1 MFFSGTQGQLYVRSW
16 KGRVASYPSGDWTS
30 KESYRRYISAIT
42 DGDKFNDPDNFIRV
56 GSVQS
61 WSLNGTQSVIDC
73 TTLGDSDSV
82 FTQGVKG
89 ATGNARVLYYAS
101 VNKLGNAGDRATDK
115 QNAINKL
122 AARFFKTSRYVVE
135 NGGPGV
141 TGFQRTYDDGVGS
154 MADPMLFRFMV
165 VDSPNGSL
173 FTETPTLPADSNNI
187 NIDVW
192 AHITGFN
199 LNMAVGEVFSADLSF
214 TAIGCPTVVDL

>member
-1 MFFSGTQGQLYVRSW
+1 M
-16 KGRVASYPSGDWTS
+16 
-30 KESYRRYISAIT
+30 
-42 DGDKFNDPDNFIRV
+42 
-56 GSVQS
+56 
-61 WSLNGTQSVIDC
+61 
-73 TTLGDSDSV
+73 

-89 ATGNARVLYYAS
+89 ATGSARVLYYAS